1 MMHLNANE
9 FFGLSDYL
17 FDEQREQEKIM
28 KITREYDEDSDDE
41 ILSSNPS
48 RTSQDYEKQLDK
60 FERQVNSKRPN
71 KYHLITN
78 SKNAECYIIDRE
90 AYLKNFLT
98 FTTDKTL
105 INKFLD
111 DLVCFYFRLMNFLMK
126 LKTIIINFIILDRE
140 TFVQNYLQAKKLIK
154 ILLNI

>member
-1 MMHLNANE
+1 MKNLNSNE

-28 KITREYDEDSDDE
+28 KVAKEYNEDSDDD

-48 RTSQDYEKQLDK
+48 RSSIDYTKQIDR

-78 SKNAECYIIDRE
+78 SKYAECYIIDRE
-90 AYLKNFLT
+90 AYLKNFLA
-98 FTTDKTL
+98 FTTDKTM

-111 DLVCFYFRLMNFLMK
+111 DLVTFYLFFS
-126 LKTIIINFIILDRE
+126 F
-140 TFVQNYLQAKKLIK
+140 
-154 ILLNI
+154 